1 MDNDKIN
8 IIEKTKKIVDPWEDY
23 INENY
28 DNLFLEILDQM
39 EEKKGIFEK
48 KDIEYQNSDIYI
60 TIEDTPLYFLGC
72 AEGFYWFKDLN
83 EFFKIGFKD
92 KTKNNFESRL
102 VVKNI
107 GKIPA
112 FNIILDFSK
121 MNFTV
126 GGISMSDC
134 NSTDCGIPITKL
146 AAGETT
152 EIPAL
157 PHIGMPAGTN
167 VNTCDYILKIKYEL
181 RLPFYK
187 TIMDKIWHIELRN
200 SGDEFVWQVAMR

>member
-1 MDNDKIN
+1 MSPEVI
-8 IIEKTKKIVDPWEDY
+8 
-23 INENY
+23 
-28 DNLFLEILDQM
+28 DQLLTYGATTLQVFGATSVL
-39 EEKKGIFEK
+39 GI
-48 KDIEYQNSDIYI
+48 
-60 TIEDTPLYFLGC
+60 
-72 AEGFYWFKDLN
+72 
-83 EFFKIGFKD
+83 IGFLTAYYAFPPNIAIEEVKD
-92 KTKNNFESRL
+92 KTKNNFESRF

-121 MNFTV
+121 MNFTA
-126 GGISMSDC
+126 GGISMKDC

-146 AAGETT
+146 ASGEKT

-167 VNTCDYILKIKYEL
+167 VNTCDYILKIKYEF

-187 TIMDKIWHIELRN
+187 TIMDKTWHIELRN
-200 SGDEFVWQVAMR
+200 LDDDFVWQIAMR

>member
-1 MDNDKIN
+1 MSPE
-8 IIEKTKKIVDPWEDY
+8 IIDQLLGYGSIALQVFGATSILG
-23 INENY
+23 IIG
-28 DNLFLEILDQM
+28 FLTAYYA
-39 EEKKGIFEK
+39 FPP
-48 KDIEYQNSDIYI
+48 NI
-60 TIEDTPLYFLGC
+60 TIE
-72 AEGFYWFKDLN
+72 EV
-83 EFFKIGFKD
+83 KD